1 MSRILVTG
9 ATGFVGRHV
18 VPELV
23 ARGHEVH
30 AVGRTPVQA
39 DANVLFRQCDLLNP
53 DAVESVVESIRAESL
68 IHLAWTSAPH
78 VFWFAPDNVDWVA
91 ATVRLFR
98 AFVEHGGR
106 RAILAGT
113 CAEYDWSFDL
123 LTEDETPLLPR
134 SLYGRAK
141 LDAANLVF
149 DAASERG
156 TSVAWARIFFVYGPG
171 EPHGRLVPDVISGLL
186 EGRSVECTGGHQQR
200 DYIHVKDVASALIDV
215 LASNFHGNINV
226 ASGQCRPVAALI
238 EEIARQ
244 LQRPD
249 LIRLGAVP
257 LPPGEPPR
265 LAANTSRLLEQ
276 IGFRPKF
283 DLERGVAD
291 TISACR
297 ALSSH

>member
-1 MSRILVTG
+1 VSRVLVTG

-18 VPELV
+18 VRELA

-30 AVGRTPVQA
+30 AVGRTPVHA
-39 DANVLFRQCDLLNP
+39 DANVVFCQYDLLRSSAI
-53 DAVESVVESIRAESL
+53 DSLIQSAQAEYL

-78 VFWFAPDNVDWVA
+78 AFWSALDNVDWVA
-91 ATVRLFR
+91 ATTRLFR
-98 AFVEHGGR
+98 AFAEHGGR
-106 RAILAGT
+106 RAVFAGT

-141 LDAANLVF
+141 LDAARLVL
-149 DAASERG
+149 DAASETG

-171 EPHGRLVPDVISGLL
+171 EPRGRLVPDLISGLL
-186 EGRSVECTGGHQQR
+186 EGRTVECTGGHQQR

-215 LASNFHGNINV
+215 LASNFHGNINI
-226 ASGQCRPVAALI
+226 ASGQCRPVASLI
-238 EEIARQ
+238 EEVARQ

-257 LPPGEPPR
+257 LPPGEPSR
-265 LAANTSRLLEQ
+265 LAADMSRLLEQ
-276 IGFRPKF
+276 TGFTPKF

-291 TISACR
+291 TISAHR
-297 ALSSH
+297 ALSRH